1 MKIMDEKKYN
11 HIELNNEVTKRKDN
25 GFFNLEKDQEA
36 LAVYLEE
43 IQDKTIYFDTEI
55 ERLHYLVDNDFYF
68 DVFEKYSEADL
79 QEITDYAKSID
90 FRFASYMSASKFFKD
105 YALKTN
111 DKTQF
116 LEDYK
121 QHVVIV
127 ALYLANGHKPTARQL
142 ISAMIEQRYQPA
154 TPTFLNA
161 GRARRGELVS
171 CFLLEVDDSLNS
183 INFIDSTAKQL
194 SKIGGD

>member
-1 MKIMDEKKYN
+1 
-11 HIELNNEVTKRKDN
+11 
-25 GFFNLEKDQEA
+25 
-36 LAVYLEE
+36 
-43 IQDKTIYFDTEI
+43 
-55 ERLHYLVDNDFYF
+55 
-68 DVFEKYSEADL
+68 
-79 QEITDYAKSID
+79 
-90 FRFASYMSASKFFKD
+90 MSASKFFKD

-154 TPTFLNA
+154 TPTF
-161 GRARRGELVS
+161 
-171 CFLLEVDDSLNS
+171 
-183 INFIDSTAKQL
+183 
-194 SKIGGD
+194 